1 MTKERKRRSRT
12 KTGTIINP
20 NRWDYSVTTH
30 TKIFDITF
38 QMAIL
43 YGSKQ
48 MSYPLLHVKLNLLFF
63 CLQINCDKHLKIS
76 MSFNQ
81 LKIKYKYIYLAA
93 IYIILKIN
101 KFEEIRGKRE
111 LNSLEVVSREE
122 NNNFNVFSLATI
134 YICSWPRDVLLSL
147 SNFTLN
153 TLDNISS

>member
-1 MTKERKRRSRT
+1 
-12 KTGTIINP
+12 
-20 NRWDYSVTTH
+20 
-30 TKIFDITF
+30 
-38 QMAIL
+38 
-43 YGSKQ
+43 

-134 YICSWPRDVLLSL
+134 YICS
-147 SNFTLN
+147 
-153 TLDNISS
+153 